1 MSIESFVEFGKA
13 TEKVA
18 TALGDLA
25 QALDVVSQTPC
36 FTTPLWKENPSVM
49 ISINPKWCELIASG
63 RKTIEVRRTRP
74 KIEQPFK
81 CYIYQTKYRKGNGR
95 TYSDGK
101 VIGEFI
107 CDKIT
112 IGIPTYK
119 DYDVGYWDI
128 LEGSCLTCDELFD
141 YGKWKTLYG
150 WHISDLV
157 IYDKPKKLNEFRCP
171 CKEYFEKD
179 TPRCGDCE
187 YYEERYEYP
196 SECACEGM
204 KPLKRPFQSWGY
216 AENYAEDK

>member
-13 TEKVA
+13 AEKVA

-25 QALDVVSQTPC
+25 QALDVVSQIPC
-36 FTTPLWKENPSVM
+36 FTTPPWKENPSVM

-63 RKTIEVRRTRP
+63 SKTIEVRKTKP
-74 KIEQPFK
+74 KIEMPFK
-81 CYIYQTKYRKGNGR
+81 CYIYQTMKPNQFGDIAP
-95 TYSDGK
+95 TSGK

-128 LEGSCLTCDELFD
+128 LEGSCLTLDELFD

-157 IYDKPKKLNEFRCP
+157 IYDKPKELREFKKT
-171 CKEYFEKD
+171 CKETNLCYPD
-179 TPRCGDCE
+179 NCNRCGWNI
-187 YYEERYEYP
+187 
-196 SECACEGM
+196 
-204 KPLKRPFQSWGY
+204 LLRPPQSWFY
-216 AENYAEDK
+216 IEVLEDT

>member
-1 MSIESFVEFGKA
+1 MIESFIEFGKA

-74 KIEQPFK
+74 KLEQPFK

-101 VIGEFI
+101 IIGEFI

-112 IGIPTYK
+112 ISIPTYK
-119 DYDVGYWDI
+119 NYDVGYWDI
-128 LEGSCLTCDELFD
+128 LDGSCLTCDELFD

-157 IYDKPKKLNEFRCP
+157 IYDKPKELSKFRCP

-179 TPRCGDCE
+179 TPCCGDCE

-216 AENYAEDK
+216 AENYTEDT